1 MIINDDKKSNEI
13 CECEWDTQREKER
26 KKKEKQQQ
34 QQERKKEK
42 RKGRKEGEKKLKSA
56 ATPLQRRC
64 NVSKKRK
71 WRAITNT
78 NIISSSFS
86 SSFFFFFFFEFQSFF
101 FSRPERKFICLFHIF
116 IWRYYFITA
125 IIIYSFIYSFI
136 YLFISVFFWVF
147 QRQQNDSI
155 ALITDWFNLLWF
167 RKKRERERKKR
178 NTDITDEWININQS
192 KYKRWFHWIF
202 ELLFDRVWSYSFCR
216 RNENPERWKRHSFSC
231 GCCCCCCYCCCCCSS
246 SCSSKRTEK
255 VGAFQRPCHRS
266 PRIDLRCVHF
276 FCLRRRVTAHEST
289 NWVKLSLDQSDSESS
304 RAPSGEHPVELNR
317 VRTFRN
323 SGRQALEPRVQLT
336 PKWRLIDV

>member
-1 MIINDDKKSNEI
+1 MGH
-13 CECEWDTQREKER
+13 TER
-26 KKKEKQQQ
+26 
-34 QQERKKEK
+34 ERKKEEGK
-42 RKGRKEGEKKLKSA
+42 TTATTRKKEGKKERKEGRRKETEKCGDAIA
-56 ATPLQRRC
+56 APLQRLKKEKMTC
-64 NVSKKRK
+64 N
-71 WRAITNT
+71 NQHEYH
-78 NIISSSFS
+78 
-86 SSFFFFFFFEFQSFF
+86 FFFFFFFFFLLLLFWISIIFF
-101 FSRPERKFICLFHIF
+101 FSPGTKV
-116 IWRYYFITA
+116 
-125 IIIYSFIYSFI
+125 
-136 YLFISVFFWVF
+136 YLFISYFHLTILFYYCHHYLFIDW
-147 QRQQNDSI
+147 
-155 ALITDWFNLLWF
+155 LIDLFIYLGLFLSFPAPTKRFDCAYNGLIQPTLIQ
-167 RKKRERERKKR
+167 KKERERERKKR
-178 NTDITDEWININQS
+178 NTDITDEWMNINQS